1 MLGSHSSLLQVI
13 RSVPNITLTEADVID
28 LANDCDKDGSGSL
41 SADELYKAFTQG
53 ELAFGMVKDSLG
65 KKNKAVDESNIPRKD
80 VIEFLQEEYETQ
92 SALWSLPMTFI
103 LFVTFMSLQTIHMQI
118 ARSWENQYAV
128 RGEIVGEGPPYL
140 TEHEWAIVHDV
151 PTLWEWLRT
160 SWVSSHF
167 KQPVSEVFPYPGRFV
182 SFNQII
188 GGVQWR
194 KTEVVDLAT
203 CEQGEALLNLY
214 DTGNANRQVGDCHRD
229 DGLTLRTVIEWN
241 GKVWSGVVRCVVVYH
256 GVAWSGMVRCAVRL
270 CAVLHSAGLCWGC
283 VFCAGLSSAVQ
294 CCAVCTMG

>member
-1 MLGSHSSLLQVI
+1 MAAPGVVAAQPHAAPPEMAAALQRLKIWEKLKIGEVHTITRENVQELFGVLDTEGRGEIPKESLQVI

-194 KTEVVDLAT
+194 KTE
-203 CEQGEALLNLY
+203 
-214 DTGNANRQVGDCHRD
+214 
-229 DGLTLRTVIEWN
+229 
-241 GKVWSGVVRCVVVYH
+241 
-256 GVAWSGMVRCAVRL
+256 
-270 CAVLHSAGLCWGC
+270 
-283 VFCAGLSSAVQ
+283 SSI
-294 CCAVCTMG
+294 